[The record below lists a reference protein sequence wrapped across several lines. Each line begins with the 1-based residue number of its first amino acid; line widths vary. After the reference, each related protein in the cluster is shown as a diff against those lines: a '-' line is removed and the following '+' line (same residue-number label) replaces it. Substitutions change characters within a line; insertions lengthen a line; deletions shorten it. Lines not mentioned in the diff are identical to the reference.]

1 MDQSINDWLTGEAW
15 NCKPPMHQA
24 SHNREQEASTLSN
37 PEVPPSSQ
45 ERDRLVLDA
54 LIRYEWPQT
63 LPPRLL
69 HGYTDSKATHM
80 LLRVVVNLILIG
92 ALVYATIALAP
103 VKAINDDSCLAKAT
117 WFESRFFINVVVRE
131 RLSFTEAKLTDLA
144 WDTLIGQGLRFFHAW
159 WLYQVATHVVTY
171 CLEKSGL
178 TYDLLLAVLF
188 RTDSFSSLIAA
199 IGMTSGKNWKK
210 CRLYGAWLTFAIGYI
225 LVFPT
230 IWAASTG
237 YANSSITAYNLSDKA
252 YVPIDSENLT
262 LCWVADDVRL
272 SGFLEE
278 TIIIGPTF
286 TDAYG
291 FNESEVPGPRTP
303 WRLPPSSH
311 FKDIFFCKSKTQAP
325 CGINPSQLIK
335 SDAQTKHSIQNYF
348 HSSNT
353 TEPGNTS
360 RIINSLIKLPA
371 NYTPNDVSTMNW
383 MHLKTHTYNQE
394 WDGLFFYDKEDFS
407 PPRDVW
413 TSPGFPDIL
422 IGSQFSETFPS
433 SNEAT
438 FYLNHSWLTYP
449 YLGPGIVPY
458 NSTLMLKNKTL
469 PLPAPFL
476 TFGIGGFDCSW
487 WNSSTGECPCYLGKP
502 LPANWAISDQYVCIS
517 EPGYF
522 WGFSSFIL
530 TAAVVLEATW
540 IIGCWVARWHTTIGS
555 NLIEHNRRNVGTV
568 RHILDLAETINRDL
582 GPNTSVY
589 TDEEL
594 QGALLKCPPVGY
606 EVESKN
612 GLKHVGL
619 VTISHG
625 FRRREKIDIHF
636 DDTYR

>member
-15 NCKPPMHQA
+15 DCKPPVQRD
-24 SHNREQEASTLSN
+24 SHNRKQEASTLSN
-37 PEVPPSSQ
+37 SEVPTSSQ

-54 LIRYEWPQT
+54 LIKYEWPQT

-69 HGYTDSKATHM
+69 HGYTDNKATHM
-80 LLRVVVNLILIG
+80 LLRVVVNLVLIG
-92 ALVYATIALAP
+92 ALVYAAIALAP

-117 WFESRFFINVVVRE
+117 WFESRFFINVV
-131 RLSFTEAKLTDLA
+131 
-144 WDTLIGQGLRFFHAW
+144 
-159 WLYQVATHVVTY
+159 
-171 CLEKSGL
+171 
-178 TYDLLLAVLF
+178 
-188 RTDSFSSLIAA
+188 
-199 IGMTSGKNWKK
+199 NWKK
-210 CRLYGAWLTFAIGYI
+210 CRLYGAWLTFAIGYM

-262 LCWVADDVRL
+262 LCWVTDDVRL

-311 FKDIFFCKSKTQAP
+311 FKDIFF
-325 CGINPSQLIK
+325 
-335 SDAQTKHSIQNYF
+335 Y
-348 HSSNT
+348 
-353 TEPGNTS
+353 
-360 RIINSLIKLPA
+360 
-371 NYTPNDVSTMNW
+371 VSTLNW
-383 MHLKTHTYNQE
+383 TDSKMYTYNQE

-433 SNEAT
+433 SSEAT

-476 TFGIGGFDCSW
+476 TFGIGEFNCSW

-502 LPANWAISDQYVCIS
+502 LPANWAISDQYVCMS
-517 EPGYF
+517 RRQRGLLDAE
-522 WGFSSFIL
+522 WQD
-530 TAAVVLEATW
+530 
-540 IIGCWVARWHTTIGS
+540 GS

-568 RHILDLAETINRDL
+568 RHILDLAETINGDL

-606 EVESKN
+606 EVESRN
-612 GLKHVGL
+612 GLKHIGL
-619 VTISHG
+619 VTIPHG
-625 FRRREKIDIHF
+625 SRRREKIDMHF